1 MTIMAGRR
9 ARKGGEATSLMD
21 STGAWEGT
29 EGSRTLAQSVD
40 PCAPLW

>member
-21 STGAWEGT
+21 NTKAW
-29 EGSRTLAQSVD
+29 EGSRTLAQSDD